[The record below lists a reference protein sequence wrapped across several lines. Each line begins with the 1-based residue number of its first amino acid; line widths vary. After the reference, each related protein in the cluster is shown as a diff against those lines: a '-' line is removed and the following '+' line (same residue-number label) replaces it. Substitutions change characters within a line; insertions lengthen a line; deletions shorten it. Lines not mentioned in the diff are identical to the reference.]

1 MRNTSNSS
9 LLQHRLSSWTNLNVL
24 ELRQLNIFNVN
35 KYVRLAAVVAASVA
49 ELSRFK
55 RFILNADQEIKLEN
69 LRPSTRYILHIG
81 AKNDVGVGTLIEFSI
96 TTDNVSKWTTVVFS
110 PHLHRTGWPQSVA
123 SVFCF
128 IFGTFPQYI
137 VSITSVNFIFINR
150 GK

>member
-1 MRNTSNSS
+1 

-123 SVFCF
+123 SCFFCF

>member
-1 MRNTSNSS
+1 
-9 LLQHRLSSWTNLNVL
+9 
-24 ELRQLNIFNVN
+24 VN

-96 TTDNVSKWTTVVFS
+96 TTDNVSKWTTDCRFFTTFTS
-110 PHLHRTGWPQSVA
+110 YRLAPKCGL
-123 SVFCF
+123 CF
-128 IFGTFPQYI
+128 LFVLFL
-137 VSITSVNFIFINR
+137 VHFLSI
-150 GK
+150 